1 MIAERLPELAAM
13 TREEKWE
20 VMVELEEELH
30 HSEGS
35 SEDPQWHDPETAA
48 AIKELLESRMAHYQA
63 HPETARPWEEV
74 RASLKT
80 RFEAWKADR
89 KSA

>member
-1 MIAERLPELAAM
+1 MIERLPELAAM

-35 SEDPQWHDPETAA
+35 SEDLEMTTLRQRLRSRNCWKVVWHTTRHD
-48 AIKELLESRMAHYQA
+48 Q
-63 HPETARPWEEV
+63 RPPV
-74 RASLKT
+74 DGKKCAQV
-80 RFEAWKADR
+80 
-89 KSA
+89 